1 MRSFGSVVF
10 VLLSIS
16 AKAFTVYNVP
26 PSSAVS
32 SRTQQPLSAVTMDK
46 SMNMD
51 AAKDKTNK
59 ADADD
64 KDKTDAKYFAATV
77 DWDWQT
83 LVKEV
88 FATDKRPIVLFD
100 GVCNLCSGGVNFA
113 IDRDEHAKFRFCSL
127 QSKVAQSLLLRAGKS
142 PKDMSSIV
150 LVTEEDAFFS
160 SNAVSRICMGLDT
173 VALQWF
179 GKMGQFTPEVIREF
193 IYQFVSSNRY
203 QFGENDSCRLDFD
216 GTFTSRFI
224 SDPMDES

>member
-1 MRSFGSVVF
+1 MRSFGSAVF
-10 VLLSIS
+10 LLLAIS
-16 AKAFTVYNVP
+16 ANAFTVYNVQ

-32 SRTQQPLSAVTMDK
+32 SRTQQPFSAVTMDK

-51 AAKDKTNK
+51 DAKDKT
-59 ADADD
+59 DD
-64 KDKTDAKYFAATV
+64 KDKADAKDFAATV

-83 LVKEV
+83 LVKGV

-113 IDRDEHAKFRFCSL
+113 IDRDEQANFRFCSL

-173 VALQWF
+173 VPLQWF
-179 GKMGQFTPEVIREF
+179 GRMGQFTPEFIREF

-216 GTFTSRFI
+216 GIYTSRFI